1 MPDITGETDAA
12 ALRPLAISIR
22 ILFAFE
28 IGRAVDLAAAASRLA
43 APPVAAA
50 PRPAAAF
57 ECAPPPLRVADA
69 PEGLEVQGVPIRR
82 VEAAIFDFGAV
93 SIAYELPFRGTLG
106 ELRRIS
112 ADLAAGGAPAEDAR
126 RRTASL
132 LSRLGD
138 AVDRPDLAA
147 ESEDYLVFVADPAS
161 LPAGDALARLDP
173 EALAGALRGEAGPLS
188 PEQVRDALAERL
200 SYAPQDL
207 VAIDWNAALLVDA
220 EPAATLAV
228 LEFLNVQLLEMRFL
242 DGRLDRVLA
251 DAYETLRRGGPPG
264 RGWRWSQTARDWR
277 RLAVLQ
283 MDAALLYESVSNAL
297 KLVGDQH
304 LAKVFAATSRRFH
317 LPDWERSIL
326 RKIEVLESMQGRLV
340 AHQADQ
346 RIEILE
352 WIIIALIAIEIVF
365 GLLPS
370 MWSWWFG

>member
-1 MPDITGETDAA
+1 MPDTTGTPAA
-12 ALRPLAISIR
+12 ERPLSISIR
-22 ILFAFE
+22 LLFAFE
-28 IGRAVDLAAAASRLA
+28 IGRAVDLARAASRLA
-43 APPVAAA
+43 ATASRA
-50 PRPAAAF
+50 PAAS
-57 ECAPPPLRVADA
+57 EPAPPPLRIAE
-69 PEGLEVQGVPIRR
+69 PPGGLAVQGRPIDR

-93 SIAYELPFRGTLG
+93 SIAYDLPFRGPLA
-106 ELRRIS
+106 ELRRFS
-112 ADLAAGGAPAEDAR
+112 AGLAAGDAPAEDAR
-126 RRTASL
+126 RRAAAL

-147 ESEDYLVFVADPAS
+147 ESEDYLVFVADPAD
-161 LPAGDALARLDP
+161 LPEGGPLAALDP

-188 PEQVRDALAERL
+188 EEQVRDALAERL
-200 SYAPQDL
+200 RYAPQDL

-251 DAYETLRRGGPPG
+251 EAYEALRRGGPPG

-304 LAKVFAATSRRFH
+304 LAKVFAATTRRFH

-340 AHQADQ
+340 AHQAAQ

-352 WIIIALIAIEIVF
+352 WIIIALIAFEIVF

-370 MWSWWFG
+370 LWSWLAG